1 MPCLQIRP
9 HTDHRSTDSRATF
22 ARRASPKPPSAPQ
35 RTLLRFGMQNRQPK
49 RPADVPHLQIQ
60 SRDDYYRQI
69 RMPHLQRQ
77 SHDDHHMEATRVAI
91 AIPTSPQPA
100 KPGILNWSGFCSAFI
115 VRRLVSPG
123 SYSTR
128 FRPARVS
135 CSPGW
140 RGGVSSSTMRPIG
153 TSPAPGR
160 PRPGT
165 ACAARPARSC
175 TRR

>member
-100 KPGILNWSGFCSAFI
+100 KPPMVALCDTSIQMRHDELKKGRKKGQITQCGFESH
-115 VRRLVSPG
+115 
-123 SYSTR
+123 
-128 FRPARVS
+128 
-135 CSPGW
+135 
-140 RGGVSSSTMRPIG
+140 RGRGLLCLLCKKGQQEAYRCLLL
-153 TSPAPGR
+153 R
-160 PRPGT
+160 
-165 ACAARPARSC
+165 
-175 TRR
+175 

>member
-100 KPGILNWSGFCSAFI
+100 KPPMVALCDTSIQMRHDELKKGRKKGQIDPLSVPNYAEEN
-115 VRRLVSPG
+115 LVKNLAPSHAQPRQPPEL
-123 SYSTR
+123 TQ
-128 FRPARVS
+128 
-135 CSPGW
+135 
-140 RGGVSSSTMRPIG
+140 IG
-153 TSPAPGR
+153 RAHV
-160 PRPGT
+160 
-165 ACAARPARSC
+165 
-175 TRR
+175 